1 MRGRY
6 GALVVLGGILACSD
20 SSTDPPSGSYT
31 IGGTVMGLE
40 GNGLVL
46 TNDGSDPITP
56 SIGPFTFPTK
66 MATGETYDVVVQT
79 QPANPAQV
87 CTVQNGSGTVAD
99 SSVTGVAVTCT

>member
-6 GALVVLGGILACSD
+6 GAFVVLAAVMACSD

-31 IGGTVMGLE
+31 IGGTVLGLE

-46 TNDGSDPITP
+46 TNAGADAITP
-56 SIGPFTFPTK
+56 SIGAFTFPTPL
-66 MATGETYDVVVQT
+66 ATGDDYDVVVQT
-79 QPANPAQV
+79 QPTSPSQV

-99 SSVTGVAVTCT
+99 SSVTAVAVTCS